1 MHSSLRSWTVVTKPI
16 FILIFAA
23 VVSMGTPVL
32 AQKKSSAQDP
42 QDKPRKI
49 RQEPD
54 DAFNK
59 WIEDVGPIITSQ
71 ELKAWKEL
79 DNNTERE
86 RFIEEFWDRRKPD
99 RDSTDN
105 EYREA
110 YYERIA
116 YVNEHFSSGIPG
128 YKTDRGRVYLKYGK
142 PDEVESHPAGGAYQR
157 EPSEG
162 GGSTSTYPFERWFY
176 RNIPGRPGA
185 NIEFVDPTST
195 GEYRLANNPF
205 EKDALLMVPG
215 AGATTAGISQAD
227 LVAASHGVGNPFSF
241 SEDGSPFNWMEL
253 RRIIEEPLPAPR
265 NDRFG
270 NVTGTPKIEDNP
282 LGFETSFGFFKLDDN
297 RVITTITVQA
307 DNAELS
313 FNDSGGV
320 QVAGLNI
327 TGRIVN
333 VAGRRVNFFEDAVST
348 TATTEELIE
357 ARKRKSAYQKTVVLL
372 PGHYKA
378 DLMIRDTRSGAT
390 GIRNVGFTVPK
401 FGAELAVSSMIL
413 CSVLQHVTGD
423 PQSRQFM
430 IGDQKVI
437 PNISGVFHRGSPV
450 GLYLQIYN
458 AGTDQTTLRPALEVD
473 YALLKDGREIEKQA
487 EDWRAVKTSGER
499 LTLSRMI
506 DSRVLTPGLY
516 AIELRVRDR
525 VTGQTLTQKE
535 KFTIAP

>member
-1 MHSSLRSWTVVTKPI
+1 MLEELDVVTKPI

-23 VVSMGTPVL
+23 VASVGTPVL
-32 AQKKSSAQDP
+32 AQKKSTAQDP

-54 DAFNK
+54 NAFKK
-59 WIEDVGPIITSQ
+59 WLEDVGPIITSQ
-71 ELKAWKEL
+71 EAKAWNQL
-79 DNNTERE
+79 DNNAERE
-86 RFIEEFWDRRKPD
+86 RFIEDFWGRRKPD
-99 RDSTDN
+99 RDSTEN

-142 PDEVESHPAGGAYQR
+142 PNEIESHPAGGAYQR

-176 RNIPGRPGA
+176 RDIPGRTGA

-195 GEYRLANNPF
+195 GEFRLANNPF

-215 AGATTAGISQAD
+215 AGPTTAGINQAD
-227 LVAASHGVGNPFSF
+227 MVAAANGVGNPFSR
-241 SEDGSPFNWMEL
+241 SEQDSPFNSMEL
-253 RRIIEEPLPAPR
+253 RRIIDEPLPGPR
-265 NDRFG
+265 NDPFG
-270 NVTGTPKIEDNP
+270 GGLTNTPKIEDSP
-282 LGFETSFGFFKLDDN
+282 LGFETSFGFFKLDDS

-357 ARKRKSAYQKTVVLL
+357 TRKRKSAYQKTVVLA

-378 DLMIRDTRSGAT
+378 DLIIRDTRSGAT

-401 FGAELAVSSMIL
+401 FGSELAVSSMIL
-413 CSVLQHVTGD
+413 CAVLQHVTGET
-423 PQSRQFM
+423 QSRQFM

-458 AGTDQTTLRPALEVD
+458 AGTDQTTLRPALEVE
-473 YALLKDGREIEKQA
+473 YALLKDGREIERQV
-487 EDWRAVKTSGER
+487 EDWRAVKTTDER

-506 DSRVLTPGLY
+506 DSRVLTPGVY
-516 AIELRVRDR
+516 SIELRVRDR
-525 VTGQTLTQKE
+525 VTGQTLTQSQQ
-535 KFTIAP
+535 FRVTN